1 MEIFDAIDR
10 AARDFPEKIAHLSGG
25 RTLTYQ
31 ALKQHSGALAA
42 HFAECLPGDKSP
54 VAVIGHKEP
63 EMLVGFLA
71 AVKSGR
77 PYVPID
83 VSIDSGAPCRT
94 DRSKFRGG
102 GYPHSAANFGPFPAA
117 VDWEAGPT
125 RSR

>member
-77 PYVPID
+77 PHVPID
-83 VSIDSGAPCRT
+83 ISIPAHRAERIVQSSGRWLFAFKT
-94 DRSKFRGG
+94 
-102 GYPHSAANFGPFPAA
+102 A
-117 VDWEAGPT
+117 
-125 RSR
+125 